1 MPLSDIDRLETV
13 KLKKRVFEMR
23 QALIPYRRIADELNI
38 SVTTVQAYYRE
49 MALILTPPETVEEIR
64 NRDIEG
70 YDESERTLRVA
81 VKALTEQIDRR
92 KEEKGY
98 IDSRDLRLLG
108 ELEDKITNIRKN
120 RALLVGA
127 NVPVRVEHSGKVTVT
142 FDEDVE
148 ALTAEILGGGMLL
161 TGPDEVMEPDNA

>member
-1 MPLSDIDRLETV
+1 MAISDIDRLETIRV
-13 KLKKRVFEMR
+13 KRTVFEMR
-23 QALIPYRRIADELNI
+23 QSLVPYRRISEELNI
-38 SVTTVQAYYRE
+38 SVTTCQAYYRE
-49 MALILTPPETVEEIR
+49 MTLLLTPPDTVEEIR

-70 YDESERTLRVA
+70 YDESERTLRTA
-81 VKALTEQIDRR
+81 VQLLTKQIEER
-92 KEEKGY
+92 KEERGY

-148 ALTAEILGGGMLL
+148 ALTAEILGGGVLL
-161 TGPDEVMEPDNA
+161 TGPDEIVEPDNA